1 MVFGKMLAA
10 LQVTG
15 LEQLENLSMLYLAT
29 ICIVSLLVFLVWVY
43 VCIWVY
49 RDAEK
54 RGSSGALWA
63 ILVFFFGL
71 IPLIIW
77 LVVRPPIPALHPYGG
92 MGYMPPPPTPM
103 YQNCPT
109 CGQPMTIIPQYNRWY
124 CNYCRKYP

>member
-1 MVFGKMLAA
+1 MLEV
-10 LQVTG
+10 LQMPP
-15 LEQLENLSMLYLAT
+15 EFDELSLAVLAG
-29 ICIVSLLVFLVWVY
+29 ICLIAVIFFFVWIY

-63 ILVFFFGL
+63 LLVFFFGL

-77 LVVRPPIPALHPYGG
+77 LLVRPPIQQYGAPG
-92 MGYMPPPPTPM
+92 YGYMPPPPTPV
-103 YQNCPT
+103 YQYCPT
-109 CGQPMTIIPQYNRWY
+109 CRQPMTFVQQYNRWY